1 MGFGTD
7 WSRLLSY
14 FSLVGE
20 FTRPGGRGSNQ
31 RRMALV
37 LAPSKVVDLAE
48 TIPVICRDPDDDRLI
63 ACAVVGEADLIASG
77 DGDLLALE

>member
-1 MGFGTD
+1 LVSSPGQAGGGAINAAWL
-7 WSRLLSY
+7 WSWL
-14 FSLVGE
+14 
-20 FTRPGGRGSNQ
+20 
-31 RRMALV
+31 
-37 LAPSKVVDLAE
+37 SKVVDLAE